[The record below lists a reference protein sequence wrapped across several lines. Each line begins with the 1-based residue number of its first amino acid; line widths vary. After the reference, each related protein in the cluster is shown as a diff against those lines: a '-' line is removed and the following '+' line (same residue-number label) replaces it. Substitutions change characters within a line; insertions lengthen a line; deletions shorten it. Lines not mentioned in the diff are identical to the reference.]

1 MMQGARAILAFLVVF
16 GVIGSAYA
24 QPSDTESAAHFR
36 AGRDALARDPAAAIA
51 QLEQVHTREGYEWLT
66 IALMMESRSAS
77 DQFIERA
84 FEAAGRARTGT
95 QMRPRADMI
104 AALRPG
110 DMVVAFFVGETD
122 VYAWAFDR
130 AGFEGYQ
137 LPPRTEITASINRA
151 RDYIDQH
158 DREGLQRIAEDLVP
172 MLFGPALER
181 LSQTKRLIVVPD
193 GPLQQLSIGALPA
206 GEGQLPLE
214 QRVEVVRSDYGSVV
228 DMLSREQTGP
238 AARDTDTGSRLILI
252 GGVALAIL
260 IVAAIVV
267 RGKR

>member
-1 MMQGARAILAFLVVF
+1 MF
-16 GVIGSAYA
+16 GVTGSASA
-24 QPSDTESAAHFR
+24 QPSDTESAAHLK
-36 AGRDALARDPAAAIA
+36 AGRDALARDPGAAIA

-77 DQFIERA
+77 DQFVERA
-84 FEAAGRARTGT
+84 FEAAGRARIGA

-130 AGFEGYQ
+130 AGFAGYQ
-137 LPPRTEITASINRA
+137 LPPRAEISTSTDRA
-151 RDYIDQH
+151 RAYIDQH

-172 MLFGPALER
+172 VLFGPALER
-181 LSQTKRLIVVPD
+181 LSQTKRLIVVAD

-206 GEGQLPLE
+206 GEGQPPLQ
-214 QRVEVVRSDYGSVV
+214 QRVEVVPAEYGSVV
-228 DMLSREQTGP
+228 DMLAREQTGP
-238 AARDTDTGSRLILI
+238 AARDTDRASRLMLI
-252 GGVALAIL
+252 GGIALAIL
-260 IVAAIVV
+260 LIAAIVV
-267 RGKR
+267 RRKP